1 MPMIILSRVQK
12 VLLKKFAIVP
22 TLLIGANERK
32 SEEEELQEEEEE
44 ELEED
49 SGEVD
54 EEDDN
59 DVELE
64 DFS

>member
-1 MPMIILSRVQK
+1 MQEHFPSDIHSV
-12 VLLKKFAIVP
+12 
-22 TLLIGANERK
+22 LIGANERK